1 MIITIGGN
9 IGCGKTTV
17 INSLKS
23 TYENVFEE
31 PIDKWGSWLDF
42 FYVDMKKY
50 AFAFQMKVLLE
61 FLNLSVQSSTG
72 IHITERCPLDSFHV
86 FTQVLFN
93 QNILHFM
100 EYNLFQD
107 YVDNVAWKPQVYIY
121 LQCSPDT
128 CLERISLRSRSC
140 ETYLDIDYITQLHN
154 AYDTFVKQLSTHKN
168 VHIINSELSKEEI
181 LQQVNSIIEMYT
193 N

>member
-23 TYENVFEE
+23 SYSNVFEE

-61 FLNLSVQSSTG
+61 FLNLPVQPVTG
-72 IHITERCPLDSFHV
+72 MHITERCPLDSLHV
-86 FTQVLFN
+86 FTQVLLN

-100 EYNLFQD
+100 EYNLFED
-107 YVDNVAWKPQVYIY
+107 YVNNVAWSPHVYIY
-121 LQCSPDT
+121 LQCSPKT
-128 CLERISLRSRSC
+128 CMERIALRSRSC
-140 ETYLDIDYITQLHN
+140 ETYLDINYITQLN
-154 AYDTFVKQLSTHKN
+154 DAYETFVKKMSTHKN

-181 LQQVNSIIEMYT
+181 LQQVQTIIEMY
-193 N
+193 NH